1 MIDCNGYKKAWL
13 TKYWKE
19 IVGETA
25 DKHTR
30 PYKIDRD
37 ILFVSVDS
45 SVWNQELFMKKG
57 NLIININR
65 KFAKKIVKDV
75 KCQMGHFVAEESDKV
90 EGPLGDIFLNENEQ
104 EYNGNKILEKNVL
117 KGLLKKKK
125 LMSFIVKE

>member
-1 MIDCNGYKKAWL
+1 MEDCNGYKKAWL

-30 PYKIDRD
+30 PYKVDRD
-37 ILFVSVDS
+37 VLFVSVDS
-45 SVWNQELFMKKG
+45 SVWNQELFMNKG

-75 KCQMGHFVAEESDKV
+75 KCQMGYFVVEEYDQI
-90 EGPLGDIFLNENEQ
+90 EGALGDIFLNENEQ
-104 EYNGNKILEKNVL
+104 EYNVNKILEKSVL
-117 KGLLKKKK
+117 KGLLKKKNR
-125 LMSFIVKE
+125 

>member
-1 MIDCNGYKKAWL
+1 MEDCNGYKKAWL

-37 ILFVSVDS
+37 VLFVSVDS

-57 NLIININR
+57 SLISNINR

-75 KCQMGHFVAEESDKV
+75 KCQMGYFLVEDNDPIEE
-90 EGPLGDIFLNENEQ
+90 PLGDIYLNENEQ
-104 EYNGNKILEKNVL
+104 EYNGTKIIEKSIL

-125 LMSFIVKE
+125 